1 MKTTRMI
8 LISLLGIQLGLSPL
22 WAQEEEDFDAPPPG
36 VFAPRGDDEGA
47 IEEEPVE
54 NRFQRFQQTDNERED
69 DRDRGGSRFN
79 TRGSGRPSGPV
90 NEKLGASKVRQP
102 RERSS
107 NIDFSDAEPED
118 ITNENFPELIDSFDF
133 PNADIADVV
142 KAISELTGKN
152 FIIDSSLRGKITIV
166 APTQITVAEAYKA
179 FLSALAMAGYTVVP
193 SGKFL
198 KIRSSRQA
206 NRDSIQ
212 TYSGA
217 YSPDTDQMITRI
229 IHLKHISAE
238 EIYRKLNI
246 LTSKDGE
253 AKAYAPTNSLIVT
266 DYGSRIQTIYTMLKQ
281 LDVPGFEEQLEV
293 VPIRF
298 AKAKDIAQLIDQ
310 IINKDTST
318 KSSRGSFTSGI
329 RRFGSKDNT
338 SSGGNSAFSTVIP
351 DERTN
356 AIIVVGNRAGIKK
369 IKKLVQKLDFQ
380 LNPEDAGGVYV
391 YYMKYGEAKS
401 VADILNGI
409 AKEAAKDSKTSTGGS
424 TSRTAR
430 TRTLRNNSDDSGNS
444 MFGSDVKISADEN
457 INALIVTANKQ
468 DYEVVKSLLSKI
480 DIPRNQVNVEA
491 VIMEISASKNDSTG
505 VSLYGFKANSSGEAI
520 GRVGFGG
527 GNIANLFDVT
537 STGGIIS
544 FGSGDDVKVNVGSGT
559 QTIKTITG
567 LVTLLKNVTDVN
579 ILSTPHITAMDN
591 VEATI
596 EVGENVPVSSSTT
609 QNGTSSV
616 TNITREPV
624 TIKLQIKPRI
634 SPGSDAVQL
643 EIQQTVKQLSS
654 RVVKAENLANN
665 AVSTTERAVKTNIT
679 VNDGDTAVL
688 GGLIRETEDVKI
700 NKVPLLGDIPILG
713 WLFKSKSVDKEKA
726 NLVMFITP
734 KILRTSK
741 DARDLVHSRM
751 EERIDFIKKNMGG
764 KDPFGKAAM
773 KTIGD
778 RMEFQEV
785 QPAENERIEEIEP
798 DLDSGD
804 DFELDGAE
812 EFELIEE

>member
-1 MKTTRMI
+1 MKVKFLLYAI
-8 LISLLGIQLGLSPL
+8 LGFQLALTNGY
-22 WAQEEEDFDAPPPG
+22 AQDDDFDSPPPG
-36 VFAPRGDDEGA
+36 AFMPRGDSGD
-47 IEEEPVE
+47 
-54 NRFQRFQQTDNERED
+54 RED
-69 DRDRGGSRFN
+69 DEGSSFDRFKPKGGSSSRGGSRFG
-79 TRGSGRPSGPV
+79 GSRSSGPV
-90 NEKLGASKVRQP
+90 NEKLGASKVRSP
-102 RERSS
+102 KTRAK
-107 NIDFSDAEPED
+107 IVDFSQADPED
-118 ITNENFPELIDSFDF
+118 ITNENYPELIDSFDF

-266 DYGSRIQTIYTMLKQ
+266 DYGSRIQTIYKMLKQ

-293 VPIRF
+293 VPIQH
-298 AKAKDIAQLIDQ
+298 AKAKDIAELIDQ
-310 IINKDTST
+310 IINKGGN
-318 KSSRGSFTSGI
+318 KKSRGGSFSSGI
-329 RRFGSKDNT
+329 RRFGSKNT
-338 SSGGNSAFSTVIP
+338 DTGGGSSAFSTVIP

-356 AIIVVGNRAGIKK
+356 AIIVVGNRPGIEK
-369 IKKLVQKLDFQ
+369 IKKLVKKLDFR

-391 YYMKYGEAKS
+391 YYMKYGEAKK

-409 AKEAAKDSKTSTGGS
+409 AKEASKDSKSKKSSSSSSSKFFKSRTTST
-424 TSRTAR
+424 
-430 TRTLRNNSDDSGNS
+430 SGNG
-444 MFGSDVKISADEN
+444 MFGSDVKITADEN
-457 INALIVTANKQ
+457 INALLVTANRQ
-468 DYEVVKSLLSKI
+468 DYQVVKSLLSKI

-491 VIMEISASKNDSTG
+491 VIMEISATKNDSRG
-505 VSLYGFKANSSGEAI
+505 VSIYRFTPNSAGEAV
-520 GRVGFGG
+520 GRVGFGS
-527 GNIANLFDVT
+527 GNIGNLFDVT
-537 STGGIIS
+537 STGGILG
-544 FGSGDDVKVNVGSGT
+544 FAGGDDITVSVEGATKTVKSMVG
-559 QTIKTITG
+559 
-567 LVTLLKNVTDVN
+567 LLTLLKNVTDVN
-579 ILSTPHITAMDN
+579 ILSTPNITAMDN
-591 VEATI
+591 VEASI

-609 QNGTSSV
+609 QNGSSSTTS
-616 TNITREPV
+616 ITREPV

-643 EIQQTVKQLSS
+643 EIKQTVKQLSTKA
-654 RVVKAENLANN
+654 VKAENLAKN
-665 AVSTTERAVKTNIT
+665 AVSTTERSVNTNIT

-688 GGLIRETEDVKI
+688 GGLIRETEDVQVT
-700 NKVPLLGDIPILG
+700 KVPFFGDIPVLG
-713 WLFKSKSVDKEKA
+713 WFFRSKSINKDKA

-734 KILRTSK
+734 RILRTAQDSK
-741 DARDLVHSRM
+741 NLVRTRI
-751 EERIDFIKKNMGG
+751 EERIDFIKRNVGG
-764 KDPFGKAAM
+764 KDPHGDKAISILDKKDM
-773 KTIGD
+773 N
-778 RMEFQEV
+778 FQEV
-785 QPAENERIEEIEP
+785 QPEDNETIQDLEP
-798 DLDSGD
+798 DLDSGEDTELELEDADLD
-804 DFELDGAE
+804 DSE
-812 EFELIEE
+812 EDIIVE